1 MQGQNPGPHQ
11 QSESAPFQ
19 PFLPRVPTT
28 FCGWTDRTGPHL
40 LSGRF
45 FSPGLRARI
54 QECQS
59 MRLSRVSGF
68 GATKEVSGELVF
80 TTITGAGY
88 NETLTD
94 PSYKGQIVVM
104 THPLVGNY
112 GVPAWEKDEYGI
124 TKYFE
129 SDSIKLSGLIVNEC
143 CKNPSHYESVKSLN
157 EFLFEEGVPGIEW
170 IDTRSITKILR
181 NEGVQLGLLKVFE
194 KEESI
199 DLRQLQEK
207 AESIEDP
214 NIRHL
219 ASEVSTENV
228 IIYKPKNPIG
238 KVVVLDLGI
247 KYNTLRHLV
256 KRQFEVNVVPY
267 NYKYKQIMD
276 LKPDGVLISN
286 GPGDPK
292 LYLNAIEVSEKLIEN
307 SIPMMGICLGNQIIG
322 IAAGGSSYKLKYGHR
337 GGNKTVMDITTK
349 RCYITSQNHGFCVK
363 DFEKGGFKE
372 ILVNLDDGSNEGLI
386 HKDKPIFAVQF
397 HPEASPGPL
406 DSLYLFDKFIS
417 SMNGVT

>member
-1 MQGQNPGPHQ
+1 MQYKKERPAVLMLQDGRY
-11 QSESAPFQ
+11 FQ
-19 PFLPRVPTT
+19 
-28 FCGWTDRTGPHL
+28 G
-40 LSGRF
+40 
-45 FSPGLRARI
+45 I
-54 QECQS
+54 
-59 MRLSRVSGF
+59 GF
-68 GATKEVSGELVF
+68 GATKKITGELVF

-157 EFLFEEGVPGIEW
+157 EFLFEEGIPGIEW
-170 IDTRSITKILR
+170 IDTRAVTKILR

-194 KEESI
+194 KDESI
-199 DLRQLQEK
+199 NLDELRNEVK
-207 AESIEDP
+207 EIEDP
-214 NIRHL
+214 NLRHL
-219 ASEVSTENV
+219 SSEVSTKSLKR
-228 IIYKPKNPIG
+228 YTPKNPKG
-238 KVVVLDLGI
+238 TVLVLDLGI

-256 KRQFEVNVVPY
+256 KRQFEVIVAPY
-267 NYKYKQIMD
+267 NFTFEEIME
-276 LKPDGVLISN
+276 LKPEGVLISN

-292 LYLNAIEVSEKLIEN
+292 LYKNAIEVAKKLIDK

-322 IAAGGSSYKLKYGHR
+322 IAAGGTSYKLKYGHR
-337 GGNKTVMDITTK
+337 GGNKTVIDVNSK
-349 RCYITSQNHGFCVK
+349 RCFITSQNHGYCVK
-363 DFEKGGFKE
+363 DFEKGDFEE
-372 ILVNLDDGSNEGLI
+372 ILVNIDDNSNEGLI
-386 HKDKPIFAVQF
+386 HKEKPIFAVQF

-406 DSLYLFDKFIS
+406 DSLYLFDKFIN
-417 SMNGVT
+417 SMRGEI